1 MKIEDELKFIK
12 IKHKYLK
19 QNVIVDRKPA
29 FEFDVSINGSESLG
43 KMINIQASS
52 SCQLKCKGCRGSFDD
67 KFLKEAGKNSFIED
81 SIFKTIVQKCIQSGI
96 QYVELTPAI
105 GDPFLDK
112 NIENKINYLTSL
124 PEIKLIILTTNLL
137 KFDSELFKRLLKNNK
152 VFLNVSVYGVDEK
165 TYEEETGRNL
175 FNKFFKNFKT
185 LYTLIKEEE
194 KIKSFVQLT
203 NRTSFMLGDDFP
215 KCDVL
220 YLIDLYTRI
229 KNVRLDSSEI
239 FNINR
244 AGSVDR
250 DDLNFAKGNKDI
262 KRSGLCPHGPGLG
275 GGILPNGDVLFCP
288 FNDIYRTG
296 VVGNIFKES
305 LTDIYKGDKFQEIV
319 ENHNNNIYNGI
330 CAKCN
335 ETW

>member
-1 MKIEDELKFIK
+1 MNIEDELKFIR

-19 QNVIVDRKPA
+19 KNIIVDRKPA
-29 FEFDVSINGSESLG
+29 FKFDNSINGSESLG

-52 SCQLKCKGCRGSFDD
+52 SCQLKCKGCRGSFDSE
-67 KFLKEAGKNSFIED
+67 FLKEAGKNSFIED
-81 SIFKTIVQKCIQSGI
+81 TIFKSIIQKCIESGI

-112 NIENKINYLTSL
+112 NIENKVNYLTDL
-124 PEIKLIILTTNLL
+124 PEIKLVILTTNLL
-137 KFDSELFKRLLKNNK
+137 KFDSELFKRLLKNDK
-152 VFLNVSVYGVDEK
+152 VFLNVSIYGVDEI
-165 TYEEETGRNL
+165 TYKEETGRNL
-175 FNKFFKNFKT
+175 FNKFLKNFKT
-185 LYTLIKEEE
+185 LYTLIKKE
-194 KIKSFVQLT
+194 KIECFVQLT
-203 NRTSFMLGDDFP
+203 NRTSFMLDDNFP
-215 KCDVL
+215 KCDIL

-229 KNVRLDSSEI
+229 QNVRLDSSEI

-250 DDLNFAKGNKDI
+250 NDLNFAKDSINI
-262 KRSGLCPHGPGLG
+262 ERSGLCPHGPGLG

-305 LTDIYKGDKFQEIV
+305 LTDIYNGDRFQEIV

>member
-1 MKIEDELKFIK
+1 MNIEEELNFIR
-12 IKHKYLK
+12 IKHKFLK
-19 QNVIVDRKPA
+19 ENLFVDRKPS
-29 FEFDVSINGSESLG
+29 FKFDVSINGSESLG

-52 SCQLKCKGCRGSFDD
+52 SCQLKCKGCRGSFDE

-81 SIFKTIVQKCIQSGI
+81 SIFKIIIQKCIESGI

-112 NIENKINYLTSL
+112 NIENKINHLTGLSQ
-124 PEIKLIILTTNLL
+124 IKLIILTTNLL
-137 KFDSELFKRLLKNNK
+137 KFDSKLFERLLKNDK
-152 VFLNVSVYGVDEK
+152 VFLNVSIYGTNKKE
-165 TYEEETGRNL
+165 YEIETGKNL
-175 FNKFFKNFKT
+175 FDKFLKNFKT
-185 LYTLIKEEE
+185 LYTLIKKEEL
-194 KIKSFVQLT
+194 KGFVQLT
-203 NRTSFMLGDDFP
+203 NRTSYMLDENFP
-215 KCDVL
+215 KCDIL
-220 YLIDLYTRI
+220 YLIDLYTRV
-229 KNVRLDSSEI
+229 KNVRLDGSEI

-244 AGSVDR
+244 AGSVNR
-250 DDLNFAKGNKDI
+250 DDLNFAKSNKDI

-296 VVGNIFKES
+296 VIGNIFKQS
-305 LTDIYKGDKFQEIV
+305 LTDIYKDDKFQKIV

>member
-1 MKIEDELKFIK
+1 MNVEEELKFIR
-12 IKHKYLK
+12 IKHKFLK
-19 QNVIVDRKPA
+19 KNLIVDRKPP
-29 FEFDVSINGSESLG
+29 FKFDVSINGSESLG

-52 SCQLKCKGCRGSFDD
+52 SCQLKCKGCRGSFDE
-67 KFLKEAGKNSFIED
+67 KFLKEASKNSFIQD
-81 SIFKTIVQKCIQSGI
+81 SIFKIIIQKCVESGI

-137 KFDSELFKRLLKNNK
+137 KFDSKLFERLLKNDK
-152 VFLNVSVYGVDEK
+152 IFLNVSIYGTNKKE
-165 TYEEETGRNL
+165 YENETGRNL
-175 FNKFFKNFKT
+175 FDKFLKNFKT
-185 LYTLIKEEE
+185 LYTLIKKEELT
-194 KIKSFVQLT
+194 SFVQLT
-203 NRTSFMLGDDFP
+203 NRTSYMLDENFP
-215 KCDVL
+215 KCDIL
-220 YLIDLYTRI
+220 YLIDLYTRV
-229 KNVRLDSSEI
+229 KNVRIDGSEI

-250 DDLNFAKGNKDI
+250 DDLNFAKSNKDI

-296 VVGNIFKES
+296 VIGNIFKQS
-305 LTDIYKGDKFQEIV
+305 LTDIYKGDKFQKIV